1 MHIFFKITLTKI
13 SNANIYM
20 YNLYIYFEI
29 ILNKRFLV
37 SNTQD
42 LYCQELVFCK
52 WVNSKN
58 RDIGMKVRMKS

>member
-20 YNLYIYFEI
+20 YKQFYIYFKT

-37 SNTQD
+37 SNTQG
-42 LYCQELVFCK
+42 LYCRELFFCK
-52 WVNSKN
+52 WVNFQKPRYWHES
-58 RDIGMKVRMKS
+58 